1 MKIFNT
7 IAEYLDSLEIAY
19 DSDVGDL
26 FVFKIEDYFG
36 DRAFEM
42 SPYRHNF
49 FEISYGQ
56 GHDVDVQVGDVSFN
70 PSDKMLSF
78 STPFNISSWRINSFR
93 EDSLGYMLLFKPEI
107 LNKTYHRVDLY
118 RNFQFFNINTS
129 PALALSEEESKMIT
143 GLMGT
148 ILQEFQERTPNGS
161 STILSAYLTILLEKA
176 NGLYQ
181 QPNAQLIF
189 SNRAEEIAFLF
200 ESLLKE
206 KVSYQ
211 RHLSDYAAELNIS
224 TSYLSETVRKTTG
237 NSDTPVAKPYLML
250 NAKAELSQNKDT
262 IAVVAER
269 LGFNDT
275 SNFIKFFKNEVGQTP
290 NQYRKSP

>member
-1 MKIFNT
+1 MKIFDT
-7 IAEYLDSLEIAY
+7 ISEYLDVLEIEHGSEA
-19 DSDVGDL
+19 GDL

-36 DRAFEM
+36 DRSFEVG
-42 SPYRHNF
+42 PYRHNF

-56 GHDVDVQVGDVSFN
+56 GHDVDVQVGDASFN

-78 STPFNISSWRINSFR
+78 STPFNISSWRINSFQ
-93 EDSLGYMLLFKPEI
+93 DNSLGYMLLFKPEI
-107 LNKTYHRVDLY
+107 LNKTYHRIDLY

-129 PALALSEEESKMIT
+129 PALALADEESTMIT

-148 ILQEFQERTPNGS
+148 ILQEFQERTSTSS

-176 NGLYQ
+176 NNLYQ
-181 QPNAQLIF
+181 QPNAQLVF

-211 RHLSDYAAELNIS
+211 RHLGDYAAELNIS
-224 TSYLSETVRKTTG
+224 TSYLSESVKKTTG
-237 NSDTPVAKPYLML
+237 KSAKAVAKEFLML

-262 IAVVAER
+262 IATVAER

-275 SNFIKFFKNEVGQTP
+275 SNFITFFRTEAGLTP